1 MVTIGLS
8 TVSVVTSILI
18 VRLSGVSR
26 PLPGWLQHGAFRM
39 IARAMC
45 TQLPASSKSTVA
57 PQPPDGDLRASSAS
71 KIVAEPEVIDLEEGN
86 KRQSNESRNI
96 GHKID
101 DVLSELRKVGYAEQD
116 QSRRR
121 RVYAG
126 ASFPD
131 IKSGKYF

>member
-26 PLPGWLQHGAFRM
+26 PLPGWLRRGAFRM

-45 TQLPASSKSTVA
+45 MQLAASSKSTVA
-57 PQPPDGDLRASSAS
+57 PQPTDGDLRASSAS
-71 KIVAEPEVIDLEEGN
+71 KIVADSEVISLEEGN
-86 KRQSNESRNI
+86 KRQSNDI

-101 DVLSELRKVGYAEQD
+101 DTVNELRKVG
-116 QSRRR
+116 
-121 RVYAG
+121 
-126 ASFPD
+126 
-131 IKSGKYF
+131 